1 MQPSEIFLL
10 GKNVINS
17 DIPKKQKTNN
27 NNKKTTTKTIKT
39 KNKSDLMEI

>member
-17 DIPKKQKTNN
+17 DILKKQKTKN